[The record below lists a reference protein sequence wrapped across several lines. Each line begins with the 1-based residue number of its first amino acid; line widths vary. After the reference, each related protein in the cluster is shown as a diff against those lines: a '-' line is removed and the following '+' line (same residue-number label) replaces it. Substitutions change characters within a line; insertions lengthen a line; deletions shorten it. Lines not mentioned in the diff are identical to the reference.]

1 MQYSVARSS
10 APPCYPA
17 RAKLESGAS
26 WDKLPVGY
34 DPAEYT
40 DPSVLANAEDLDT
53 GKRWADVERPSLSL
67 LGKRKS
73 FAAGDASSLDAVA
86 RVDEV
91 TKRFRNPGGP
101 VGLSGRGL
109 LGRYGPNHAA
119 DPIVTRF
126 HKGRLQVVLVRR
138 RDTDELAFPGGMVD
152 PGSTVSRTLKGEFT
166 EEAAKPGGAVDRL
179 FAEGERGVVYRGLVD
194 DRRTTDH
201 AWIETTAVHFHA
213 PPDVADELELSPLGD
228 GRQRG
233 VGGRLVR
240 RTLDYYS
247 LYASHK
253 EWLETVKVKF
263 HPPASTGPAYPFAR
277 R

>member
-1 MQYSVARSS
+1 MQYTVARSS
-10 APPCYPA
+10 APTCYPP
-17 RAKLESGAS
+17 RVKLEPGAS
-26 WDKLPVGY
+26 WDKLPDGY
-34 DPAEYT
+34 DPVDYT
-40 DPSVLANAEDLDT
+40 DPLVLANAEDLES
-53 GKRWADVERPSLSL
+53 GNKWADVERPALSV

-73 FAAGDASSLDAVA
+73 FAAGDSSSLDIVA
-86 RVDEV
+86 SIDEA

-126 HKGRLQVVLVRR
+126 HDGRLQVVLVRR
-138 RDTDELAFPGGMVD
+138 RDSDELAFPGGMVD

-201 AWIETTAVHFHA
+201 AWIATTAVHFHA
-213 PPDVADELELSPLGD
+213 PPDVANELELSVTD
-228 GRQRG
+228 VNEVSG
-233 VGGRLVR
+233 VGWYDVDSV
-240 RTLDYYS
+240 TT

-253 EWLETVKVKF
+253 EWLDMVKSKF
-263 HPPASTGPAYPFAR
+263 SPTAATGPAYPFAR